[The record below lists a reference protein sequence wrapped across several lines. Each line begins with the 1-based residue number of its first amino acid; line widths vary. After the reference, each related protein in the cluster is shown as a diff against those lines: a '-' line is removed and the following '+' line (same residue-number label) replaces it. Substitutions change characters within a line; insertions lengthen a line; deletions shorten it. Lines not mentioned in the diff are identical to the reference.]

1 MNQEQFKH
9 LLIEEGFQ
17 DLVIVEREADGYLD
31 THTHPFEAK
40 ALILEGSVVLQVDD
54 ETLSFKVGDVF
65 HLSHAK
71 PHTER
76 YGPTGVKYL
85 VGRKAEA

>member
-1 MNQEQFKH
+1 MNQEQFKQ
-9 LLIEEGFQ
+9 LLGQEGFQ

-31 THTHPFEAK
+31 LHTHPFEAK
-40 ALILEGSVVLQVDD
+40 ALILEGSIVIQT
-54 ETLSFKVGDVF
+54 ENENISCIAGDIF
-65 HLSHAK
+65 HLGHAK

-85 VGRKAEA
+85 VGRKSAA

>member
-1 MNQEQFKH
+1 
-9 LLIEEGFQ
+9 L
-17 DLVIVEREADGYLD
+17 A
-31 THTHPFEAK
+31 EAK

>member
-1 MNQEQFKH
+1 MNQEQFKQI
-9 LLIEEGFQ
+9 LSDEGFQ

-31 THTHPFEAK
+31 MHTHPFEAK
-40 ALILEGSVVLQVDD
+40 ALILEGSIVIQVDD
-54 ETLSFKVGDVF
+54 ETLSFNKGDIF
-65 HLSHAK
+65 HLGHAK

>member
-1 MNQEQFKH
+1 MNPEQFKH

-31 THTHPFEAK
+31 IHTHPFEAK
-40 ALILEGSVVLQVDD
+40 ALILEGSVVIQVDD
-54 ETLSFKVGDVF
+54 ETLSFAVGDIF
-65 HLSHAK
+65 HLAHAK

>member
-1 MNQEQFKH
+1 MNQEQFKKV
-9 LLIEEGFQ
+9 LTDEGFQ

-40 ALILEGSVVLQVDD
+40 ALILEGSIVIEVDD
-54 ETLSFKVGDVF
+54 ETLSFVVGDIF

-85 VGRKAEA
+85 VGRKSTA

>member
-1 MNQEQFKH
+1 MNQEQFKQQ
-9 LLIEEGFQ
+9 LSQEGFQ

-31 THTHPFEAK
+31 LHTHPFEAK
-40 ALILEGSVVLQVDD
+40 AMILEGSVVLQVDN
-54 ETLSFKVGDVF
+54 ETLNFFVGDIF
-65 HLSHAK
+65 HLAHAK

-85 VGRKAEA
+85 VGRKSVA

>member
-1 MNQEQFKH
+1 MNQEQFKKI
-9 LLIEEGFQ
+9 LTDEGFQ

-40 ALILEGSVVLQVDD
+40 ALILEGSIVIEVDD
-54 ETLSFKVGDVF
+54 ETLSFVVGDIF
-65 HLSHAK
+65 HLSHAM

-85 VGRKAEA
+85 VGRKSTA

>member
-1 MNQEQFKH
+1 MNQELFKKI
-9 LLIEEGFQ
+9 LSDEGFQ

-31 THTHPFEAK
+31 IHTHPFEAK
-40 ALILEGSVVLQVDD
+40 ALILEGSIVIQVDD
-54 ETLSFKVGDVF
+54 ETLSFSEGDIF
-65 HLSHAK
+65 HLGHAK

>member
-31 THTHPFEAK
+31 LHTHPFEAK
-40 ALILEGSVVLQVDD
+40 ALILGVLSSYKWMMK
-54 ETLSFKVGDVF
+54 L
-65 HLSHAK
+65 
-71 PHTER
+71 
-76 YGPTGVKYL
+76 YL
-85 VGRKAEA
+85 LK